1 MCAAL
6 SVPES
11 PPRRASS
18 RSARSPQRRA
28 TRPGVGSKATHPRS
42 ASSTSGQA
50 PLTVKFTVLRELVE
64 GLEGFAPEPGQSV
77 NEQLLEAIQQAWI
90 EEKEDA
96 DAEDDDDDDEEP
108 GYSPN
113 QPFR

>member
-1 MCAAL
+1 MQFSWTDIDEIAYQL
-6 SVPES
+6 TE
-11 PPRRASS
+11 
-18 RSARSPQRRA
+18 QR
-28 TRPGVGSKATHPRS
+28 PDND
-42 ASSTSGQA
+42 
-50 PLTVKFTVLRELVE
+50 PLTVKFTDLRTFVE
-64 GLEGFAPEPGQSV
+64 GLEGFKAEPGQSV

-96 DAEDDDDDDEEP
+96 AADNDEEEG

>member
-1 MCAAL
+1 MTFSWTDIDEIAYQL
-6 SVPES
+6 TE
-11 PPRRASS
+11 
-18 RSARSPQRRA
+18 QR
-28 TRPGVGSKATHPRS
+28 PDDD
-42 ASSTSGQA
+42 
-50 PLTVKFTVLRELVE
+50 PLTVKFTALRAMVE
-64 GLEGFAPEPGQSV
+64 GLDGFAPDPGQSV

-96 DAEDDDDDDEEP
+96 DADADRDEDGDDEP

>member
-1 MCAAL
+1 MTFSWTDIDEIAYQL
-6 SVPES
+6 TE
-11 PPRRASS
+11 
-18 RSARSPQRRA
+18 Q
-28 TRPGVGSKATHPRS
+28 RPGDD
-42 ASSTSGQA
+42 
-50 PLTVKFTVLRELVE
+50 PLTVKFTDLRSFVE
-64 GLEGFAPEPGQSV
+64 GLEGFEAEPGQSV

-96 DAEDDDDDDEEP
+96 APGSDDDEDG

>member
-1 MCAAL
+1 MFSWTDIDEIAYQL
-6 SVPES
+6 TE
-11 PPRRASS
+11 
-18 RSARSPQRRA
+18 Q
-28 TRPGVGSKATHPRS
+28 RPGDD
-42 ASSTSGQA
+42 
-50 PLTVKFTVLRELVE
+50 PLTVKFTDLRSFVE
-64 GLEGFAPEPGQSV
+64 GLEGFEAESGQSV

-96 DAEDDDDDDEEP
+96 DAEADSDPDDDNES

>member
-1 MCAAL
+1 MTFSWTDIDEIACQL
-6 SVPES
+6 TE
-11 PPRRASS
+11 
-18 RSARSPQRRA
+18 QR
-28 TRPGVGSKATHPRS
+28 GGDD
-42 ASSTSGQA
+42 
-50 PLTVKFTVLRELVE
+50 PLTVKFTDLRAMVE
-64 GLEGFAPEPGQSV
+64 GLAGFDAEPGQSV

-96 DAEDDDDDDEEP
+96 DADDEKRS